1 MHLRRQLILALLLLV
16 VVVLAAVAVFMWF
29 GGPDVT
35 LLDAIYMAVITVSTV
50 GYSEVVDTH
59 AHPGLRVFN
68 IFFIL
73 FGIGIMLYA
82 FSASTAFI
90 VEGELNHIFWRRK
103 MQKLI
108 RDLRDHLIVCGAGE
122 TGTYLVKELLKTG
135 NLFVV
140 IDHDEDRLEK
150 ISQLGEVPVLKGEG
164 GDEEIL
170 SQARIQHARGLA
182 SVLPEDKDNLLITV
196 TARQLNPNLRIVARC
211 AEARMVDKLLR
222 HGANAAIS
230 PNMIGG
236 LRLASEL
243 IRPSVV
249 SFLDIMLR
257 DHSSTVRVE
266 EIEVPEGSPWIGE
279 ELRKIELHDR
289 YDLLPLAVR
298 KSDGSIKFDPRGNT
312 IVDRADVIVVM
323 GNVENAWKARD
334 AAGNKIPHRVS
345 S

>member
-1 MHLRRQLILALLLLV
+1 MSLRRQLVISLLLLV
-16 VVVLAAVAVFMWF
+16 VVVLSAVAVYMWF
-29 GGPDVT
+29 GGPEVT
-35 LLDAIYMAVITVSTV
+35 LLNAFYMAVITVSTV

-59 AHPGLRVFN
+59 AHPELRLFN
-68 IFFIL
+68 MLFIL
-73 FGIGIMLYA
+73 VGIGIMLYV

-90 VEGELNHIFWRRK
+90 VEGELNHLFWRRK

-108 RDLRDHLIVCGAGE
+108 RDMKNHLIICGAGE

-140 IDHDEDRLEK
+140 IDHDEGRLER

-164 GDEEIL
+164 GDEEVL
-170 SQARIQHARGLA
+170 TAARIQDARGLA

-196 TARQLNPNLRIVARC
+196 TARLLNPNLRIVARC
-211 AEARMVDKLLR
+211 AEDRMIEKLLR

-243 IRPSVV
+243 IRPGVV
-249 SFLDIMLR
+249 SFLDLMLR
-257 DHSSTVRVE
+257 DQSGTLRVE
-266 EIEVPEGSPWIGE
+266 EISVVEGSSWIGKK
-279 ELRKIELHDR
+279 LKDLNLHGR

-298 KSDGSIKFDPRGNT
+298 KSDGSVKFNPRDETVMAIGDT
-312 IVDRADVIVVM
+312 IVIMGDVA
-323 GNVENAWKARD
+323 NAWKARD
-334 AAGNKIPHRVS
+334 AAGNNIPHRPV
-345 S
+345 